1 MHHIYPK
8 NASYISKKCLIYP
21 FTFQI
26 VIILWGLCHS
36 ATGTHIIKL
45 HFFQYVGRD
54 TMTNEKWQF
63 PEILN
68 FLGLILKL
76 KNRNIQ

>member
-1 MHHIYPK
+1 ML
-8 NASYISKKCLIYP
+8 NLSVYISDRYYLVGVVSFGYRN
-21 FTFQI
+21 TY
-26 VIILWGLCHS
+26 H
-36 ATGTHIIKL
+36 KL

-68 FLGLILKL
+68 FLGLIIKL
-76 KNRNIQ
+76 KIRNIVFFQDEEHLFIMII